1 MPNRI
6 IKESICT
13 SETIDSLSPFQEI
26 FFYRLLV
33 NCDDYGCMDARVK
46 VLAARLFPLRDVKEK
61 EIENAVEKLAEVGLI
76 GLYEVDGRRFMKVL
90 KWADHQR
97 VRVSKHKFPEPD
109 EAQLAATRGN
119 SRQLAANG
127 GNLRPESQSESE
139 SESESNIEREPRK
152 RFSPPSVEEVAEY
165 CRERKNNVDA
175 ERFVD
180 FYASKGWRVGA
191 QPMRDWKASVR
202 TWEKRDKAPAASG
215 PGKIV
220 SAQMYE
226 QRDYSQEEDADAV
239 LNRLKKGG

>member
-46 VLAARLFPLRDVKEK
+46 VLSARLFPLRDVKEK

-76 GLYEVDGRRFMKVL
+76 GLYEVDGRRFLKVL

-97 VRVSKHKFPEPD
+97 LRVSKHKFPEPD

-127 GNLRPESQSESE
+127 GNLRPESESESE
-139 SESESNIEREPRK
+139 SESEIEREPRK
-152 RFSPPSVEEVAEY
+152 RFSPPSVEEVAAY
-165 CRERKNNVDA
+165 CRERNNSVDA

-180 FYASKGWRVGA
+180 FYASKGWKIGS
-191 QPMRDWKASVR
+191 QPMKDWQACVR
-202 TWEKRDKAPAASG
+202 TWEKRDKAPSGSG

-220 SAQMYE
+220 PAQQYG
-226 QRDYSQEEDADAV
+226 QRDYSSGEEDPDAV

>member
-46 VLAARLFPLRDVKEK
+46 VLSARLFPLRDVKEK
-61 EIENAVEKLAEVGLI
+61 EIESAVEKLAEVGLV
-76 GLYEVDGRRFMKVL
+76 GLYEVDGRRFLKVL

-97 VRVSKHKFPEPD
+97 LRVSKHKFPEPD

-127 GNLRPESQSESE
+127 GNLRPESESE

-165 CRERKNNVDA
+165 CRERKNSVDP

-180 FYASKGWRVGA
+180 FYASKGWKVGA

-202 TWEKRDKAPAASG
+202 TWEKRDKAPSASG
-215 PGKIV
+215 PGKVV

-226 QRDYSQEEDADAV
+226 QRDYSQEDEDADAA
-239 LNRLKKGG
+239 LDRLRKGG